1 MDQNTTA
8 VTALRIEKTVKALKD
23 NNITAVY
30 VPTVCDVVP
39 AVQSLLGQG
48 DTVAYGGSQSLYE
61 AGVIEH
67 LRGGRYN
74 LLDRDDPALTKEQ
87 AQQVYR
93 QAFFA
98 DAFLCSANALTENG
112 EIYNVDGRGN
122 RVAAVLFGPKTVIM
136 VVGVNK
142 LVHNLQ
148 EAVRRVK
155 TVAAPANALRL
166 SRDTYCA
173 HKGECMSLVSGKDG
187 MTCGCHSQERI
198 CAHYTVLGRQL
209 DPDRIKVI
217 LVGEPLGY

>member
-39 AVQSLLGQG
+39 AVQSMLGQG
-48 DTVAYGGSQSLYE
+48 DTVAFGGSQSLYE

-67 LRGGRYN
+67 LRSGRYN
-74 LLDRDDPALTKEQ
+74 LLNRDDPALTRDQ
-87 AQQVYR
+87 AQQVQR

-122 RVAAVLFGPKTVIM
+122 RVAAVLYGPKTVIM
-136 VVGVNK
+136 VVGINK
-142 LVHNLQ
+142 LVHDLD

-155 TVAAPANALRL
+155 TVSAPANAIRL

-173 HKGECMSLVSGKDG
+173 HKGECMSFASGKNG
-187 MTCGCHSQERI
+187 MTCGCNSPERV
-198 CAHYTVLGRQL
+198 CAQYTVLGRQL